1 MPPTVTI
8 RPATESDLPALL
20 SLLLTSFR
28 QFPLFAFLYAPL
40 DTDLSTAKD
49 TIFFWR
55 RRLLL
60 ELLDPGASIV
70 VAELADAEGVVGR
83 ERGREGEEGERQM
96 TDVERESWRMLD
108 WIGAQGELSQESW
121 ATPGCAVVG
130 FAIWNVRVGH
140 AAGAGERERLA
151 GPAVDFRT
159 VLRGN
164 VFSMRCWFL
173 GIWCLGGFW
182 GPLTDF

>member
-1 MPPTVTI
+1 MPPTITI
-8 RPATESDLPALL
+8 RPATEPDLPALL

-40 DTDLSTAKD
+40 DTDLSAAED

-83 ERGREGEEGERQM
+83 GGERERQM
-96 TDVERESWRMLD
+96 ADVQRESWRMLD
-108 WIGAQGELSQESW
+108 WIGARGGLGQES
-121 ATPGCAVVG
+121 AAGPGWAVVG

-140 AAGAGERERLA
+140 AASADERERLA
-151 GPAVDFRT
+151 GQAVNFRT
-159 VLRGN
+159 ALRGN
-164 VFSMRCWFL
+164 VFFLRC
-173 GIWCLGGFW
+173 
-182 GPLTDF
+182 

>member
-1 MPPTVTI
+1 MPPPTITI

-70 VAELADAEGVVGR
+70 VAELAEAEGVVGR
-83 ERGREGEEGERQM
+83 ERGRGGEGERLM

-108 WIGAQGELSQESW
+108 WIGARGGLSQGSW
-121 ATPGCAVVG
+121 ARPGWAVVG

-140 AAGAGERERLA
+140 AAGVGERERLA

-159 VLRGN
+159 ALRGN
-164 VFSMRCWFL
+164 VFFIQ
-173 GIWCLGGFW
+173 GIWCL
-182 GPLTDF
+182 